1 MNSSITDNLLLES
14 RETSSK
20 TFRLRSVEQLP
31 VMEQEESCHI
41 LKQYFDYLENSLSK
55 PAESDIALLQEMLL
69 EISDLLRSGKSQL
82 EEDGYLRLLN
92 RLTSIYAKGLQSEND
107 WAFAQTAANFADILQ
122 SISQTYQ
129 DYDYSHSVGLLLH
142 YMDRLFN
149 YEEESWLEVFE
160 HLRSMPDSIGIMQQ
174 LKDQYLHEIQN
185 WVEEGVD
192 NLFTIRNE
200 QVEILANL
208 DQAMMQLDKE
218 ISNRE
223 ISLLQQVHSAHQ
235 NNVVEMRH
243 QLERREI
250 YRLRGEAGEMMKER
264 ESKLEIINLLDVNI
278 QEFADR
284 ITDIRRR
291 AIMRLAWNSPDAED

>member
-14 RETSSK
+14 RENSLK
-20 TFRLRSVEQLP
+20 AFRLRSVEQLP
-31 VMEQEESCHI
+31 VMAQEESCHI

-55 PAESDIALLQEMLL
+55 PAESDIGLLQEMLL
-69 EISDLLRSGKSQL
+69 EISGLLRSGKSQL
-82 EEDGYLRLLN
+82 EEDGYFRLLN
-92 RLTSIYAKGLQSEND
+92 RLTSIYAKGLQTEND

-122 SISQTYQ
+122 SISHAYQ

-160 HLRSMPDSIGIMQQ
+160 HLRAMPDSIDIMQQ

-208 DQAMMQLDKE
+208 DQTMMQLDKE
-218 ISNRE
+218 VSNRE
-223 ISLLQQVHSAHQ
+223 MSLLRQVHSAHQ
-235 NNVVEMRH
+235 GNIVEMRH
-243 QLERREI
+243 QFERREI
-250 YRLRGEAGEMMKER
+250 YRLREESRDMLKER

-291 AIMRLAWNSPDAED
+291 AIMRLAWNNPVSAA

>member
-1 MNSSITDNLLLES
+1 MNSSITENLLLEP
-14 RETSSK
+14 REASLK

-31 VMEQEESCHI
+31 VLAQEESCHI
-41 LKQYFDYLENSLSK
+41 LQQYFDYLENSLSK
-55 PAESDIALLQEMLL
+55 PAETDIGLMQEMLL
-69 EISDLLRSGKSQL
+69 EISDLLRSGKSPLQ
-82 EEDGYLRLLN
+82 EDGYLRLLN

-122 SISQTYQ
+122 SISHSYQ

-160 HLRSMPDSIGIMQQ
+160 HLRSMPDSIGIVQQ
-174 LKDQYLHEIQN
+174 LKDQYLHEIQK

-208 DQAMMQLDKE
+208 DQTMVELDQE
-218 ISNRE
+218 ISTRE
-223 ISLLQQVHSAHQ
+223 LNLLRQIHSARRINIAEMQHQ
-235 NNVVEMRH
+235 W
-243 QLERREI
+243 ERREI
-250 YRLRGEAGEMMKER
+250 YRLREESSDMMRER
-264 ESKLEIINLLDVNI
+264 GSKLEIINLLDINI

-291 AIMRLAWNSPDAED
+291 AIMRLAWNNPASPA

>member
-1 MNSSITDNLLLES
+1 MNSSNTDNLLL
-14 RETSSK
+14 ETSSK

-160 HLRSMPDSIGIMQQ
+160 HLRSMPDSIGIMQE

-218 ISNRE
+218 ISKRE
-223 ISLLQQVHSAHQ
+223 ISLLQQIHSARQ
-235 NNVVEMRH
+235 NNVVEIRH
-243 QLERREI
+243 QLERHEI
-250 YRLRGEAGEMMKER
+250 YRLRGESGEMIKER

-291 AIMRLAWNSPDAED
+291 AIMRLAWDNTASVA

>member
-1 MNSSITDNLLLES
+1 MNSSNTDNLLL
-14 RETSSK
+14 ETSSK

-160 HLRSMPDSIGIMQQ
+160 HLRSMPDSIGIMQE

-223 ISLLQQVHSAHQ
+223 MSLLQQVHSARQ
-235 NNVVEMRH
+235 NKVVEMRH

-250 YRLRGEAGEMMKER
+250 YRLRGESGEMMKER